1 MSSKIWV
8 RASILVSFLFVSC
21 GDNIIQRAASDYFQ
35 YREGNWWQLASDQD
49 TMLVEVEAVDTL
61 LQVECFPVSFGGYT
75 KHLTK
80 RPDAISQY
88 IKITTNFG
96 GADHTVIEDF
106 IKRIELPLVDGN
118 TWQDSLVDS
127 IFVSGAWVK
136 AKFYVSG
143 SILGFET
150 IGGYGDVYT
159 IEIRNIEVIISP
171 DTMMIDTIDVIEDYA
186 PDIGLVCFEH
196 TDGVFNLI
204 DYEVE

>member
-21 GDNIIQRAASDYFQ
+21 GDNIIQRAASDYFL
-35 YREGNWWQLASDQD
+35 YREGNWWQLVSDQD
-49 TMLVEVEAVDTL
+49 TMLVEIEAVDTL
-61 LQVECFPVSFGGYT
+61 LQVECFPISFGGYT

-88 IKITTNFG
+88 IKVTTNFG

-127 IFVSGAWVK
+127 VFVAGAWVK

-159 IEIRNIEVIISP
+159 IEIRNIETIISP
-171 DTMMIDTIDVIEDYA
+171 DTMMIDTIDVLEDYA
-186 PDIGLVCFEH
+186 PDIGLVRFEH

>member
-8 RASILVSFLFVSC
+8 RISILVSFLSVNC
-21 GDNIIQRAASDYFQ
+21 GDNIIQRAASDYFL
-35 YREGNWWQLASDQD
+35 YREGNWWQLAGDQD

-88 IKITTNFG
+88 IKVTTNFG

-106 IKRIELPLVDGN
+106 IKRIELPLVDSN

-127 IFVSGAWVK
+127 VFVSGAWVK

-150 IGGYGDVYT
+150 IGGYGDVYS

-171 DTMMIDTIDVIEDYA
+171 DTMMIDTIDVLEDYA
-186 PDIGLVCFEH
+186 PDIGLVRFEH
-196 TDGVFNLI
+196 ADGIFDLI

>member
-8 RASILVSFLFVSC
+8 RATILVSFLFVSC

-35 YREGNWWQLASDQD
+35 YREGNWWQLAGDQD

-75 KHLTK
+75 KYLIK

-143 SILGFET
+143 SIRGFET

-159 IEIRNIEVIISP
+159 IEIRNIEAIISP
-171 DTMMIDTIDVIEDYA
+171 DTMTIDTIDVLEDYA

-196 TDGVFNLI
+196 TDGIFNLI